1 VTAMSPDKKI
11 VITCSS
17 VNAAITKIAEKV
29 KGTKD
34 YARVVAVRIELHK
47 SAETYA
53 KSCQQKC

>member
-1 VTAMSPDKKI
+1 MQP
-11 VITCSS
+11 
-17 VNAAITKIAEKV
+17 ITKIAEKV